1 MHVFIDTEKEVA
13 LIVDGPRKITVGLNY
28 YRVRVFEAEEVV
40 SDYTKLYQIGD
51 EHFRELSVYDPKV
64 VWVIRGLHGIGKT
77 KTGSL

>member
-1 MHVFIDTEKEVA
+1 MHVFIDTEKELA
-13 LIVDGPRKITVGLNY
+13 LITDGPRKITIGLDF
-28 YRVRVFEAEEVV
+28 YRVQILEQEEVV
-40 SDYTKLYQIGD
+40 SDYTKMYILGD